1 MFAALLAVL
10 ERSQQ
15 LHRLHKSCVTNGIVT
30 NGDTKDF
37 ETCFSLSSRLHFC
50 FIAAFFFFLP
60 PFASLRS
67 PDGVDGQP
75 PALPPKQL
83 SRKTLSQ
90 IIQAHSQQSL
100 LDNHLN
106 EMYDVPVNAD
116 KTTVST
122 KAS

>member
-1 MFAALLAVL
+1 MFAALLSVL

-15 LHRLHKSCVTNGIVT
+15 LHKSCVTNGIVT